1 MKKNLTK
8 IAAVAS
14 LATVLTPVVAS
25 ANSVSTDIDHALRL
39 EQTAHADGTQNDR
52 IDWTGVTNTNLKDD
66 GGYVYGA
73 GTKVARSKQQGN
85 YWLYLAETGTGA
97 VHYGE
102 VPQEYVTPTGQVTN
116 HLDDYGSTV
125 VINNSLRSND
135 SMAGELSPTNAPA
148 TQTGSNN
155 NYQEGNNSAASS
167 SSASSAAQ
175 PGHDAS
181 GAVTGNQNASSTSS
195 EAKPSTSVADG
206 STSATGSTASTNAQT
221 GHDVSGAVTGNQSS
235 SASSAQGTQAAK
247 PAAGASSASSTSQA
261 KPAGQASSAS
271 QPGHDISGAV
281 TGVAGNH
288 DNGGATASS
297 ASSQKPAANTSSAS
311 SQTPKPT
318 TGASTGVSDKTAA
331 NIAYSRG
338 VDPLT
343 DKALKDETPTQQK
356 QAKAYV
362 DALNAGK
369 SVADAKKA
377 AGVKADDVKTDAVK
391 ADANKAQAGH
401 HVVAAG
407 ETLSG
412 IAKAN
417 GTTVGA
423 IVKANPSITN
433 PASVK
438 VGTDLVMPAANGG
451 QAVAPQGQ
459 SVAKAA
465 PAATS
470 QAQGSQAKASEK
482 AAPAKGELL
491 KTGAQDNEKG
501 AVIASMSAVAGLVGL
516 AALNRKKKFNY

>member
-52 IDWTGVTNTNLKDD
+52 IDWTGVTNTNLKDS

-102 VPQEYVTPTGQVTN
+102 VPEQYVTPTGQVTN
-116 HLDDYGSTV
+116 HLDNYGSTV

-135 SMAGELSPTNAPA
+135 SMAGELSPTNDAP

-155 NYQEGNNSAASS
+155 NYQEGNNSPASS
-167 SSASSAAQ
+167 SSASSTAQ

-181 GAVTGNQNASSTSS
+181 GAVTGSQSASNTSS
-195 EAKPSTSVADG
+195 EAKPSTNVADG
-206 STSATGSTASTNAQT
+206 STSTTGSTASTNTQT
-221 GHDVSGAVTGNQSS
+221 GHDASGAVTGNQSS
-235 SASSAQGTQAAK
+235 SASSTQGTQTAK
-247 PAAGASSASSTSQA
+247 PATGASSASSTSQA
-261 KPAGQASSAS
+261 KPAGQTSSAS
-271 QPGHDISGAV
+271 QPGHNVSGTV

-297 ASSQKPAANTSSAS
+297 SSQTSAAKPTGDKTSSTSQAQKPAAGQTSQAKPAGDKTSSAS
-311 SQTPKPT
+311 EAKPAQ
-318 TGASTGVSDKTAA
+318 GND
-331 NIAYSRG
+331 
-338 VDPLT
+338 
-343 DKALKDETPTQQK
+343 
-356 QAKAYV
+356 
-362 DALNAGK
+362 
-369 SVADAKKA
+369 
-377 AGVKADDVKTDAVK
+377 VK
-391 ADANKAQAGH
+391 ADAGKTANKVTDKKTPAKTQAGH

-412 IAKAN
+412 IAQAN

-433 PASVK
+433 PADVK
-438 VGTDLVMPAANGG
+438 VGTDLVMPATNGG
-451 QAVAPQGQ
+451 QAVAAQ
-459 SVAKAA
+459 SVAKAV

>member
-14 LATVLTPVVAS
+14 LATILTPVVAS

-52 IDWTGVTNTNLKDD
+52 IDWTGVTNTNLKDS

-85 YWLYLAETGTGA
+85 YWLYLAETGTGV

-102 VPQEYVTPTGQVTN
+102 VPEQYVTPTGQVTN
-116 HLDDYGSTV
+116 HLDNYGSTV

-135 SMAGELSPTNAPA
+135 SMAGELTPTNDAP

-155 NYQEGNNSAASS
+155 NYQEGNNSNSSSTQTGNTSNTSSGTTGNQGTQNPSAGSSSQAKPGTGATSGSQTQKPAAGQASQAKPGTSASS
-167 SSASSAAQ
+167 SSSQAQ
-175 PGHDAS
+175 PGH
-181 GAVTGNQNASSTSS
+181 N
-195 EAKPSTSVADG
+195 
-206 STSATGSTASTNAQT
+206 
-221 GHDVSGAVTGNQSS
+221 VSGT
-235 SASSAQGTQAAK
+235 
-247 PAAGASSASSTSQA
+247 
-261 KPAGQASSAS
+261 
-271 QPGHDISGAV
+271 V

-297 ASSQKPAANTSSAS
+297 SSQASATKPTGDKTSNTSQAQKPAAGQTSQAKPAGDKASSAS
-311 SQTPKPT
+311 EAKPAQ
-318 TGASTGVSDKTAA
+318 GND
-331 NIAYSRG
+331 
-338 VDPLT
+338 
-343 DKALKDETPTQQK
+343 
-356 QAKAYV
+356 
-362 DALNAGK
+362 
-369 SVADAKKA
+369 
-377 AGVKADDVKTDAVK
+377 VK
-391 ADANKAQAGH
+391 ADAGKTASKVETGKAQAGH
-401 HVVAAG
+401 HVVTAG

-412 IAKAN
+412 IAQAN

-470 QAQGSQAKASEK
+470 QAQGSQDKASEK

>member
-14 LATVLTPVVAS
+14 LATILTPVVAS

-52 IDWTGVTNTNLKDD
+52 IDWTGVTNTNLKDS

-85 YWLYLAETGTGA
+85 YWLYLAETGTGV

-102 VPQEYVTPTGQVTN
+102 VPEQYVTPTGQVTN
-116 HLDDYGSTV
+116 HLDNYGSTV

-135 SMAGELSPTNAPA
+135 SMAGELEPTNDAP

-155 NYQEGNNSAASS
+155 NYQEGNNGSASS
-167 SSASSAAQ
+167 SSQ
-175 PGHDAS
+175 TGNT
-181 GAVTGNQNASSTSS
+181 TGNQGTQNPSAGSSSQAKPGTGATSGSQTKPGVNTSSTSS
-195 EAKPSTSVADG
+195 T
-206 STSATGSTASTNAQT
+206 
-221 GHDVSGAVTGNQSS
+221 
-235 SASSAQGTQAAK
+235 
-247 PAAGASSASSTSQA
+247 
-261 KPAGQASSAS
+261 ASSAS
-271 QPGHDISGAV
+271 QAKPGTGASSSSSQAQPGHNVSGTV

-288 DNGGATASS
+288 DNGGATTSSSSQSSETKPTGDKTSSASASQAQKPAAGQASQAKPAGDKASS
-297 ASSQKPAANTSSAS
+297 ASQAKPAQGN
-311 SQTPKPT
+311 
-318 TGASTGVSDKTAA
+318 
-331 NIAYSRG
+331 N
-338 VDPLT
+338 
-343 DKALKDETPTQQK
+343 
-356 QAKAYV
+356 
-362 DALNAGK
+362 
-369 SVADAKKA
+369 
-377 AGVKADDVKTDAVK
+377 VK
-391 ADANKAQAGH
+391 ADAGKTANKVTDKKTPAKTQAGH
-401 HVVAAG
+401 HVVTAG

-451 QAVAPQGQ
+451 QAVTPQGQ
-459 SVAKAA
+459 SVAKAT
-465 PAATS
+465 PTATS
-470 QAQGSQAKASEK
+470 QTQAKASEK
-482 AAPAKGELL
+482 AAPVKGELL

>member
-14 LATVLTPVVAS
+14 LATVLAPAVAS
-25 ANSVSTDIDHALRL
+25 ANTVSGDIDHALRL

-52 IDWTGVTNTNLKDD
+52 IDWTGETNTNLKDS

-73 GTKVARSKQQGN
+73 GTKVARSTQQGN

-102 VPQEYVTPTGQVTN
+102 VPQQYVTPTGQVTN

-135 SMAGELSPTNAPA
+135 SMAGELTPTNDAA

-155 NYQEGNNSAASS
+155 NYQEGNNSASS
-167 SSASSAAQ
+167 STSSSQAQ

-181 GAVTGNQNASSTSS
+181 GAVTGNQGAASSSS
-195 EAKPSTSVADG
+195 ASSQAKPSTSVADG
-206 STSATGSTASTNAQT
+206 STSATGSTAATNSQP
-221 GHDVSGAVTGNQSS
+221 GHDVSGAVTGTTSSSTS
-235 SASSAQGTQAAK
+235 SASSSSQAQPGHDASGAVTGT
-247 PAAGASSASSTSQA
+247 ASSSSQA
-261 KPAGQASSAS
+261 KPSGSVSSEKPAAGQASSSS
-271 QPGHDISGAV
+271 QSGHDISGAV

-297 ASSQKPAANTSSAS
+297 SSSQKPAAGQAS
-311 SQTPKPT
+311 QAKP
-318 TGASTGVSDKTAA
+318 GEKPAKDADKT
-331 NIAYSRG
+331 
-338 VDPLT
+338 
-343 DKALKDETPTQQK
+343 
-356 QAKAYV
+356 
-362 DALNAGK
+362 
-369 SVADAKKA
+369 DAKKTT
-377 AGVKADDVKTDAVK
+377 DVKVDHAK
-391 ADANKAQAGH
+391 ADAGKTAGKAETGKAQAGH

-412 IAKAN
+412 IAQAN

-451 QAVAPQGQ
+451 QAATQ

-470 QAQGSQAKASEK
+470 QAQTSQAKSSEK

-501 AVIASMSAVAGLVGL
+501 AVIASMAAVGGLVGL

>member
-155 NYQEGNNSAASS
+155 NYQEGNNSTASSTS
-167 SSASSAAQ
+167 SSASSSQAGNTTGAA
-175 PGHDAS
+175 
-181 GAVTGNQNASSTSS
+181 TGNQNTSSTSS

-206 STSATGSTASTNAQT
+206 STSTTGSTASTNAQT

-235 SASSAQGTQAAK
+235 SASSA
-247 PAAGASSASSTSQA
+247 SSTSQA

-271 QPGHDISGAV
+271 QPGHDISG
-281 TGVAGNH
+281 VAGNH

-297 ASSQKPAANTSSAS
+297 ASSQKPAANASSAS

-331 NIAYSRG
+331 NIAYNRG

-343 DKALKDETPTQQK
+343 DKALKDETPAQQK

-391 ADANKAQAGH
+391 ADANKTQAGH

-412 IAKAN
+412 IAKTN

-451 QAVAPQGQ
+451 QTVAPQGQ

>member
-52 IDWTGVTNTNLKDD
+52 IDWTGVTNTNLKDS

-85 YWLYLAETGTGA
+85 YWLYLAETGTGV

-102 VPQEYVTPTGQVTN
+102 VPEQYVTPTGQVTN
-116 HLDDYGSTV
+116 HLDNYGSTV

-135 SMAGELSPTNAPA
+135 SMVGELTPTNDAP

-155 NYQEGNNSAASS
+155 NYQEGNNSNSSSAQTGNTSNTSSSTTGNQGTQNPSAGSSSQAKPGTGATSGSQAQKPAAGQASQAKPGANTSSTSS
-167 SSASSAAQ
+167 SSASQAKPGTSASSSSSQTQ
-175 PGHDAS
+175 PGH
-181 GAVTGNQNASSTSS
+181 N
-195 EAKPSTSVADG
+195 
-206 STSATGSTASTNAQT
+206 
-221 GHDVSGAVTGNQSS
+221 VSGT
-235 SASSAQGTQAAK
+235 
-247 PAAGASSASSTSQA
+247 
-261 KPAGQASSAS
+261 
-271 QPGHDISGAV
+271 V

-297 ASSQKPAANTSSAS
+297 SSQTSATKPTGDKTSNTSQAQKPAAGQTSQAKPAGDKASSAS
-311 SQTPKPT
+311 EAKPAQ
-318 TGASTGVSDKTAA
+318 GND
-331 NIAYSRG
+331 
-338 VDPLT
+338 
-343 DKALKDETPTQQK
+343 
-356 QAKAYV
+356 
-362 DALNAGK
+362 
-369 SVADAKKA
+369 
-377 AGVKADDVKTDAVK
+377 VK
-391 ADANKAQAGH
+391 ADAGKTANKVTDKKTPAKTQVGH
-401 HVVAAG
+401 HVVTAG

-412 IAKAN
+412 IAQAN

-470 QAQGSQAKASEK
+470 QAQGSQDKASEK
-482 AAPAKGELL
+482 SAPAKGELL

>member
-14 LATVLTPVVAS
+14 LATVLAPAVAS
-25 ANSVSTDIDHALRL
+25 ANTVSGDIDHALRL

-52 IDWTGVTNTNLKDD
+52 IDWTGETNTNLKDS

-73 GTKVARSKQQGN
+73 GTKVARSTQQGN

-102 VPQEYVTPTGQVTN
+102 VPQQYVTPTGQVTN

-135 SMAGELSPTNAPA
+135 SMAGELTPTNDAA

-155 NYQEGNNSAASS
+155 NYQEGNNSASS
-167 SSASSAAQ
+167 STSSSQAQ

-181 GAVTGNQNASSTSS
+181 GAVTGNQGAASSSS
-195 EAKPSTSVADG
+195 ASSQAKPSTSVADG
-206 STSATGSTASTNAQT
+206 STSATGSTAATNSQP
-221 GHDVSGAVTGNQSS
+221 GHDVSGAVTGTTSSSTS
-235 SASSAQGTQAAK
+235 SASSSSQAQPGHDASGAVTGT
-247 PAAGASSASSTSQA
+247 ASSSSQA
-261 KPAGQASSAS
+261 KPAGSASSEKPAAGQASSSS
-271 QPGHDISGAV
+271 QPGHNISGTV
-281 TGVAGNH
+281 TGVDGNH

-297 ASSQKPAANTSSAS
+297 SSSQKPAAGQA
-311 SQTPKPT
+311 SQTKPGEKPAK
-318 TGASTGVSDKTAA
+318 GADKT
-331 NIAYSRG
+331 
-338 VDPLT
+338 
-343 DKALKDETPTQQK
+343 
-356 QAKAYV
+356 
-362 DALNAGK
+362 
-369 SVADAKKA
+369 DAKKTA
-377 AGVKADDVKTDAVK
+377 DVKADHAK
-391 ADANKAQAGH
+391 ADSSKAETGKAQAGH

-412 IAKAN
+412 IAQAN

-438 VGTDLVMPAANGG
+438 VGTDLVMPAVNGG
-451 QAVAPQGQ
+451 QAATQ

-470 QAQGSQAKASEK
+470 QAQTSQAKSNEK

-501 AVIASMSAVAGLVGL
+501 AVIASMAAVGGLVGL

>member
-102 VPQEYVTPTGQVTN
+102 VPEQYVTPTGQVTN

-135 SMAGELSPTNAPA
+135 SMAGELSATDAPA

-155 NYQEGNNSAASS
+155 NYQEGNNSTASSTS
-167 SSASSAAQ
+167 SSASSSQAGNTTGAA
-175 PGHDAS
+175 
-181 GAVTGNQNASSTSS
+181 TGNQNTSSTSS
-195 EAKPSTSVADG
+195 QAKPSAGATS
-206 STSATGSTASTNAQT
+206 GSTATPNQ
-221 GHDVSGAVTGNQSS
+221 GAQSS
-235 SASSAQGTQAAK
+235 SASSTQGTQAAK
-247 PAAGASSASSTSQA
+247 PATGASSASSTSQA

-288 DNGGATASS
+288 DNGGTTASS
-297 ASSQKPAANTSSAS
+297 ASSQKPASSAS

-318 TGASTGVSDKTAA
+318 QNA
-331 NIAYSRG
+331 NSA
-338 VDPLT
+338 T
-343 DKALKDETPTQQK
+343 
-356 QAKAYV
+356 
-362 DALNAGK
+362 NN
-369 SVADAKKA
+369 KA
-377 AGVKADDVKTDAVK
+377 AGVKADNVKTDAVK
-391 ADANKAQAGH
+391 ADTNKAQAGH

-423 IVKANPSITN
+423 IVKANSSITN

-451 QAVAPQGQ
+451 QAVTPQGQ